1 MNRELPLLAEI
12 KRPSAVDASFITSF
26 GDEEE
31 SAIGESI
38 KWAWLHRRI
47 QRMSQRRAAELCGM
61 PASHFS
67 NMVNGDKYLPPQK
80 LNQFEWVVGNTAV
93 SQTIEKFRVV
103 RNSEIVR
110 QVSEIVAEH
119 MTRAA

>member
-1 MNRELPLLAEI
+1 MNRELALLAEI
-12 KRPSAVDASFITSF
+12 KQPSQIAETKIAEF
-26 GDEEE
+26 GNEEE
-31 SAIGESI
+31 NAIGEAI

-47 QRMSQRRAAELCGM
+47 QRMSQRRASELCGM

-110 QVSEIVAEH
+110 QVSQIVAEN
-119 MTRAA
+119 MVRAA

>member
-1 MNRELPLLAEI
+1 MNKELALLAEI
-12 KRPSAVDASFITSF
+12 KRPSQIAETKIAEF
-26 GDEEE
+26 GNDEEL
-31 SAIGESI
+31 AIGEAI

-93 SQTIEKFRVV
+93 SQTIEKFRGV

-110 QVSEIVAEH
+110 QVSQIVAEN

>member
-1 MNRELPLLAEI
+1 MNKELALLAEI
-12 KRPSAVDASFITSF
+12 KQPSPITETKIAEF

-31 SAIGESI
+31 NAISESI

-61 PASHFS
+61 SASHFS

-80 LNQFEWVVGNTAV
+80 MNQFEWVVGNTAV
-93 SQTIEKFRVV
+93 SQTIDKFRGV

-110 QVSEIVAEH
+110 QVSQIVAEN